1 MKIIDNALNEEDFL
15 KIKYFMMNECDW
27 YFSENVVSEQDKV
40 FPYSYFIHNIFQLHE
55 NYQFHLSNSY
65 QLMIPIIKIL
75 NPLSIVRI
83 KSNMYINQNNLIE
96 HGTHIDSERSIK
108 AAVYYVNSNNGKTI
122 FESGEEI
129 ESVENRLVIFDA
141 NHPHRSTNCTDEWR
155 RITVNFNYV

>member
-1 MKIIDNALNEEDFL
+1 MKIIDNVLGEEDFL

-83 KSNMYINQNNLIE
+83 KANMYVNQNNFVE
-96 HGTHIDSERSIK
+96 HGNHIDSERSIK

>member
-1 MKIIDNALNEEDFL
+1 
-15 KIKYFMMNECDW
+15 
-27 YFSENVVSEQDKV
+27 
-40 FPYSYFIHNIFQLHE
+40 
-55 NYQFHLSNSY
+55 
-65 QLMIPIIKIL
+65 
-75 NPLSIVRI
+75 
-83 KSNMYINQNNLIE
+83 MYINQNNLIE